1 MADTPIK
8 QQEGLSEED
17 FENMKA
23 VEQKFH
29 EVGPTE
35 IIPQQSLTAQKSN
48 LKNLILEGLIEF
60 DKARASASPTDKYAN
75 DTCIDSF
82 AEKMT
87 EGICKIIKGQ
97 MWNVSTSGTTDV
109 STTGWDGITKGTSTN
124 VIAPTCI
131 TNE

>member
-17 FENMKA
+17 LENMKA

-60 DKARASASPTDKYAN
+60 DKARASASPT
-75 DTCIDSF
+75 SF
-82 AEKMT
+82 FNA
-87 EGICKIIKGQ
+87 
-97 MWNVSTSGTTDV
+97 S
-109 STTGWDGITKGTSTN
+109 
-124 VIAPTCI
+124 
-131 TNE
+131 